1 MGSNDSN
8 SLANVQKLIDG
19 TNEAKNGVSALGTAL
34 HQLSSGINGGAQGA
48 QQIESGLTSV
58 NKNINVLSN
67 ATSQLH
73 TGYAQLEKVC
83 SYDQYFGSI
92 DQAIDGA
99 KKDMNKLKC

>member
-1 MGSNDSN
+1 MERTRR
-8 SLANVQKLIDG
+8 KW
-19 TNEAKNGVSALGTAL
+19 VSALGTAL

-99 KKDMNKLKC
+99 KRI